1 MAIELCIIFQY
12 WSYWSHYNAAIDLT
26 EMPSYRPLYNEFVQ
40 VIVRAKKEG
49 YSVAEVPIIFVDRIF
64 GVSKLGP
71 SEIISYLV

>member
-1 MAIELCIIFQY
+1 MSSLIRCLALQMPFDSHDKSGWNFSSRCAPHT
-12 WSYWSHYNAAIDLT
+12 SY
-26 EMPSYRPLYNEFVQ
+26 VQ

-49 YSVAEVPIIFVDRIF
+49 YSVAEVPIIFVDRIY